1 MIPSGREKGIRG
13 KKDIPLFDDSLRK
26 VFIVKIIFEI

>member
-13 KKDIPLFDDSLRK
+13 KKDIPLVDDTLRNG
-26 VFIVKIIFEI
+26 FIVKIIFEM